1 MMAAGKL
8 SASATEAGSRAGA
21 GLERVQVGTPL
32 TEKDELRIAS
42 GVLFLCQYSSL
53 HASYPVEMF
62 NRRIGPSLPLRQ
74 FHYYTD
80 REGVPA
86 AFCNWVWLNASVLED
101 VLATCRDL
109 RPHEFNCGGLP
120 FFYEFLAPFGHCRA
134 VVRDLRGLPFFKG
147 RRIPAIRGEAYD
159 RLPYIPRI
167 QYFQF

>member
-1 MMAAGKL
+1 LGSTTGTGSPAAG
-8 SASATEAGSRAGA
+8 
-21 GLERVQVGTPL
+21 GLERVQIRSPL
-32 TEKDELRIAS
+32 NEHDRLRIAS

-53 HASYPVEMF
+53 HASYPVAML
-62 NRRIGPSLPLRQ
+62 NRRIDPSLPLQQ
-74 FHYYTD
+74 FLYYTD
-80 REGVPA
+80 QEGMPV
-86 AFCNWVWLNASVLED
+86 AFCNWAWLGASVLED

-109 RPHEFNCGGLP
+109 QPDEFKCGDLP

-159 RLPYIPRI
+159 RPPYVPRV